1 MTDRVRFLR
10 WMTMES

>member
-10 WMTMES
+10 WMTVES